1 MPARHRY
8 PQLRNPQ
15 MLTEKELKNAKPR
28 DKPYK
33 LAAGGGLH
41 LLIKPSGSRL
51 WRLKYRVNGREKLLS
66 FGMYPEV
73 SLKFARERR
82 DEARLVIRKGID
94 PAAQRNAEKVAE
106 AETFEAVAREWFEK
120 FAPSW
125 VESHSSKV
133 IRRLEMD
140 VFPWLGARPIRSILP
155 PDLLGCLRRIEA
167 RGVIETAHR
176 VHQCCGQIFRYAVA
190 TGRADRDPSVD
201 LRGALSP
208 VTSKHLA
215 SITEPVK
222 IGALLRAMDNYVGTH
237 VARCALRLAP
247 LVFVRPGELRAAEW
261 QEFNLD
267 EAEWRIP
274 AERMKARVQHIV
286 PLSRQ
291 AVEILRELHPLTGAG
306 RYLFPSARTDSRPMS
321 NNTVNAALRRLGYS
335 TDEMTG
341 HGFRSMAS
349 TLLNEQG
356 WGRDAIERQL
366 AHGERDDVRA
376 AYNYAEYLPERRKM
390 MQTWADYLDRLRAGA
405 TVLGIKRIG

>member
-8 PQLRNPQ
+8 PQLRYPH
-15 MLTEKELKNAKPR
+15 MLTEKELKNARPR
-28 DKPYK
+28 GKPYK

-73 SLKFARERR
+73 SLKLARERR
-82 DEARLVIRKGID
+82 DEARLAIRKGID
-94 PAAQRNAEKVAE
+94 PGAQRKAEKIAD
-106 AETFEAVAREWFEK
+106 AETFEAVAREWFGK
-120 FAPSW
+120 FASSW
-125 VESHSSKV
+125 AESHSSKV
-133 IRRLEMD
+133 IRRLELD
-140 VFPWLGARPIRSILP
+140 VFPWLGARPIRSISP

-190 TGRADRDPSVD
+190 TGRADRDPSAD

-208 VTSKHLA
+208 VASRHLA
-215 SITEPVK
+215 SITDPVK

-237 VARCALRLAP
+237 IARCALRLAP

-267 EAEWRIP
+267 GAEWRIP

-291 AVEILRELHPLTGAG
+291 AVEILRELHPLTGSG
-306 RYLFPSARTDSRPMS
+306 PSSD
-321 NNTVNAALRRLGYS
+321 N
-335 TDEMTG
+335 
-341 HGFRSMAS
+341 
-349 TLLNEQG
+349 
-356 WGRDAIERQL
+356 
-366 AHGERDDVRA
+366 
-376 AYNYAEYLPERRKM
+376 
-390 MQTWADYLDRLRAGA
+390 
-405 TVLGIKRIG
+405 